1 MICSQEIYGNL
12 TSAIFGIYVSAQ
24 NGHRQARFQHFS
36 ENKNENLYH
45 SVLGLVLTFN
55 IFTIR
60 ETLFFRC
67 GIITRIILNA
77 YFPPLLSLPF
87 T

>member
-1 MICSQEIYGNL
+1 ML
-12 TSAIFGIYVSAQ
+12 LFHFGVVFKKSSKVYEVSKFLD
-24 NGHRQARFQHFS
+24 ARVA
-36 ENKNENLYH
+36 KH
-45 SVLGLVLTFN
+45 SVLGLVSTFN
-55 IFTIR
+55 ISTIR

-67 GIITRIILNA
+67 GIVIRIILNA

>member
-1 MICSQEIYGNL
+1 MEL
-12 TSAIFGIYVSAQ
+12 RHLIFDANKQSKLAVWIFQKIVSLIA
-24 NGHRQARFQHFS
+24 NCHV
-36 ENKNENLYH
+36 LLH

-55 IFTIR
+55 ISTIR

-67 GIITRIILNA
+67 GIVIRIILNA